1 MSYPTGT
8 FGAII
13 PIYTWPSNTPTSLL
27 STQVRLGQLCASD
40 PLLFVSTTGTLDDFD
55 AKFHS
60 QRYAA
65 SQSKPQ
71 ASHHSPPLQRES
83 SFTGAETGRV
93 MGWARIARQS
103 PDVGTVHSKTYFDW
117 RQPRATR
124 QRFTNSTVS
133 WMDSA
138 GNLLG
143 PHHTTRA
150 VAPATVHTRINM
162 QFLRSMRK

>member
-1 MSYPTGT
+1 MTSMLN
-8 FGAII
+8 FI
-13 PIYTWPSNTPTSLL
+13 PN
-27 STQVRLGQLCASD
+27 VMR
-40 PLLFVSTTGTLDDFD
+40 
-55 AKFHS
+55 
-60 QRYAA
+60 
-65 SQSKPQ
+65 Q
-71 ASHHSPPLQRES
+71 ASLSLRPPIIAPPTLQRES

-162 QFLRSMRK
+162 QFLRSMRT

>member
-71 ASHHSPPLQRES
+71 APHHSPPFSENPPSREPKQAGS
-83 SFTGAETGRV
+83 
-93 MGWARIARQS
+93 W
-103 PDVGTVHSKTYFDW
+103 VGHASRASHRMVHSKTYFDW
-117 RQPRATR
+117 RQPQATR

-138 GNLLG
+138 GNILR

-162 QFLRSMRK
+162 QFLRSMRT